1 MQAQEFSSPGS
12 HMSSLNNSGLFSSS
26 IIYAP
31 RQNLNN
37 VSFGPP
43 YFDEYN
49 FDRDSRNGYINS
61 FNNLDKVLNKYLKYN
76 YDMYN
81 DAKLYDERMSN
92 TAIQRQVEDL
102 KKAGINPIYA
112 SKLGGANY
120 KGVSA
125 PYVSLNPGSN
135 FASMYSADLQS
146 NNVDKQIASDLEI
159 AKLDRENMLQIARE
173 NNLNSLETA
182 KLLSSTNLITQGM
195 RDVVDKAGQDK
206 NLISS
211 AISTGIHGITSLAL
225 IAKAYGNSK
234 DKDNNNGNNSF
245 GSSNY
250 YTPAKKNTMSRENY
264 NKWFN
269 DNILNSPI
277 AHEQPIID
285 VGPKLPNFENFGEN
299 LSQIVTST
307 IDKLKWIVAG
317 GVAVGAGASLLP
329 VF

>member
-1 MQAQEFSSPGS
+1 MQAQEFSSPGA
-12 HMSSLNNSGLFSSS
+12 HMSSLNNSGLTSSS
-26 IIYAP
+26 TIYAS
-31 RQNLNN
+31 RNNLDN

-43 YFDEYN
+43 FFDDYN
-49 FDRDSRNGYINS
+49 FERDSRNGYVDS
-61 FNNLDKVLNKYLKYN
+61 FDNLDRVLSKYLKYN

-81 DAKLYDERMSN
+81 DSKLYDERMSN

-135 FASMYSADLQS
+135 FASMYSANLQS
-146 NNVDKQIASDLEI
+146 SNVDKQIASDLEI

-173 NNLNSLETA
+173 NNLNNLETA
-182 KLLSSTNLITQGM
+182 KLLSSTNIITQGM
-195 RDVVDKAGQDK
+195 RDIVDSAGQDK
-206 NLISS
+206 NLVSNV
-211 AISTGIHGITSLAL
+211 ISTGIHGITSLAL

-234 DKDNNNGNNSF
+234 DKDNKGNNSL

-250 YTPAKKNTMSRENY
+250 YSPAQKNTMSRENY

-269 DNILNSPI
+269 DNILNAPI
-277 AHEQPIID
+277 AHEQPIVD
-285 VGPKLPNFENFGEN
+285 VGPKLPNFESFGEN